1 WQDDTSVR
9 FSPELSEGE
18 KEATRSRKVKVLECL
33 NNLGV
38 SCDEKTMPNIAVL
51 GSGGGLRATIALLG
65 TLAEMKKQG
74 LLDAVMYLCGVSGST
89 WCMSSLYSEKDWAE
103 NVETLE
109 EKLCNDLCWTPID
122 LKKELDSAAKAA
134 EDKLF
139 SLTDVWEAFVVKSIL
154 KLHDETKLSEHK
166 AASSNGINPYPI
178 YAAIEQNTFDKDHTS
193 PGAWFEFTPD
203 ESGFPGLDVF
213 VRTKALGSKFQGGNL
228 TAPQEEKDISY
239 LQSLW
244 GSALGSMQEN
254 IHYLIAYMT
263 IPFWE
268 GKEVENS
275 EVMRLGNNLDE
286 FLKTLESAF
295 WNMIQSIIKPQQ
307 KDAGKSYGNFG
318 LAMSSLQ
325 SYFQKSST
333 ASKEQV
339 HIFGTVGATKADP
352 HTHPHHNPTQGQY
365 LNLCLKLM
373 TCFKKWTWGSTNN
386 FLYENDNVH
395 TDGLDKREVL
405 NLIDAGVANNCAYP
419 LVLRPARRVGLI
431 LSFDFGIK
439 EPFETLQKASKY
451 CEENQIP
458 FPPIDPE
465 VIKDQDNPSNCY
477 VFEGK
482 GTPTVMHF
490 PLFNT
495 KNCPGP
501 QEITKTRI
509 TFPTLRMSYTR
520 QEMEELLNKA
530 KRNVTENKEK
540 ILEQI
545 RRIVSSP

>member
-1 WQDDTSVR
+1 MSQPRADDTSVR

-38 SCDEKTMPNIAVL
+38 SCDETMPNIAVL

-254 IHYLIAYMT
+254 IHYLIAHVMALFQGVQK
-263 IPFWE
+263 PLDSQ

-307 KDAGKSYGNFG
+307 KDAALLPK
-318 LAMSSLQ
+318 
-325 SYFQKSST
+325 
-333 ASKEQV
+333 
-339 HIFGTVGATKADP
+339 
-352 HTHPHHNPTQGQY
+352 Y

-545 RRIVSSP
+545 RRIVSSPTRGF

>member
-1 WQDDTSVR
+1 MSQPRADDGSVR

-33 NNLGV
+33 NKLGI

-89 WCMSSLYSEKDWAE
+89 WCISTLYNGKDWAK
-103 NVETLE
+103 NIETLE
-109 EKLCNDLCWTPID
+109 EKLCNDLCWTPVDIQ
-122 LKKELDSAAKAA
+122 KQLDWVTKAA
-134 EDKLF
+134 DGEVF
-139 SLTDVWEAFVVKSIL
+139 SLTDVWEAFVVKNIL
-154 KLHDETKLSEHK
+154 KLNRGKKLSEHK
-166 AASSNGINPYPI
+166 AAASNGMNPYPI
-178 YAAIEQNTFDKDHTS
+178 YAAVEQNTFEKENTC
-193 PGAWFEFTPD
+193 PGTWFEFTPH
-203 ESGFPGLDVF
+203 ECGFPGLDVF
-213 VRTKALGSKFQGGNL
+213 VSTKYFGSKFQGGKL
-228 TAPQEEKDISY
+228 TEPKEEKHMSY

-254 IHYLIAYMT
+254 KHYLMAHIKGLFERGPKPLDFTAVYG
-263 IPFWE
+263 IFKNEWD
-268 GKEVENS
+268 
-275 EVMRLGNNLDE
+275 RLGNSVDDYRSNPDNTVWTRFRSYFEAPLKALRFVTRRTNFIE
-286 FLKTLESAF
+286 KLKTCYD
-295 WNMIQSIIKPQQ
+295 N
-307 KDAGKSYGNFG
+307 
-318 LAMSSLQ
+318 
-325 SYFQKSST
+325 
-333 ASKEQV
+333 
-339 HIFGTVGATKADP
+339 
-352 HTHPHHNPTQGQY
+352 
-365 LNLCLKLM
+365 
-373 TCFKKWTWGSTNN
+373 WTWGITNN
-386 FLYENDNVH
+386 FLYQTGNVH
-395 TDGLDKREVL
+395 ADGLDKREVF

-431 LSFDFGIK
+431 LSFDFCIDGS
-439 EPFETLQKASKY
+439 FETLKRASKY

-465 VIKDQDNPSNCY
+465 VMKDLANPSSCY
-477 VFEGK
+477 IFEGK

-530 KRNVTENKEK
+530 KMNVAENKDK

-545 RRIVSSP
+545 QKIVSSPTRGF

>member
-1 WQDDTSVR
+1 MSQPRADDTSVR

-18 KEATRSRKVKVLECL
+18 KEATRSRKVKVLNCL

-38 SCDEKTMPNIAVL
+38 SCDETMPNIAVL

-103 NVETLE
+103 NVEMLE

-122 LKKELDSAAKAA
+122 LKKELDSVAKAA

-254 IHYLIAYMT
+254 IHYLIAHVMALFQGVQK
-263 IPFWE
+263 PLDSQ

-307 KDAGKSYGNFG
+307 KDAALLPK
-318 LAMSSLQ
+318 
-325 SYFQKSST
+325 
-333 ASKEQV
+333 
-339 HIFGTVGATKADP
+339 
-352 HTHPHHNPTQGQY
+352 Y

-373 TCFKKWTWGSTNN
+373 TCFKNWTWGSTNN
-386 FLYENDNVH
+386 FLYENGMADVSLKQVTEGLNQDMGPFFADNVH
-395 TDGLDKREVL
+395 TDGLDKREVF

-419 LVLRPARRVGLI
+419 LVLRLARRVGLI

-439 EPFETLQKASKY
+439 EPFETLQKASKF

-477 VFEGK
+477 VFEGQ

-545 RRIVSSP
+545 RRIVSSPTRGF